1 MSDDRNNRLIA
12 EYDACRSD
20 EAFGALVRQH
30 INLVFATALRQVGDA
45 GAAEEIAQ
53 NVFVTLAQASGK
65 LRSHPTIA
73 GWLHQTTLNKS
84 RAWLRSELRR
94 RHREQAAFDQQLTA
108 AEGDSVWSPL
118 VPLLDEAL
126 LKLREPDRLAVIMHF
141 MEGQT
146 FEEVGTALGLGEDTA
161 RKRVNRCLH
170 ELTHFFQRRGFAVP
184 ALTAA
189 TPLFALA
196 SHTAPAGLAPT
207 VITAGLAAAHSAASA
222 STLTLVKGALKIMA
236 WTKANTAIAVGLT
249 AVIVAGG
256 AATVTVKEIAVHNDE
271 KLWRTPNF
279 KYDLFE
285 KVSPQVKI
293 LPTKFADWGNAMGA
307 SGNRWVAIGRPIKM
321 FIAYAYDWLPGRIV
335 FDSGDPEKRYDMIAS
350 LPRGSA
356 EALRREIKDK
366 LHLVGHPET
375 RDTDVLLLKVSRPK
389 ARGLKPPSGWELQ
402 DPWGHF
408 TCDNQTISTDR
419 FSELSL
425 AMELEFIFDKPVID
439 ETGLTQKFNIDLKW
453 KGDKNALKQALLDQ
467 LGLELVPGNMPVEML
482 VVEKT
487 K

>member
-236 WTKANTAIAVGLT
+236 WTKTQT
-249 AVIVAGG
+249 IV
-256 AATVTVKEIAVHNDE
+256 AATVAVLLATSATVIEVKKAMTPSVDESYWALTTRNLDRAPAVLIIRPARYSDNGAVCRNFNSDAINQIISHNSNIAGLMEFAYSYYSPPDPILPDGVPTN
-271 KLWRTPNF
+271 N
-279 KYDLFE
+279 YDLM
-285 KVSPQVKI
+285 
-293 LPTKFADWGNAMGA
+293 LTL
-307 SGNRWVAIGRPIKM
+307 RRH
-321 FIAYAYDWLPGRIV
+321 
-335 FDSGDPEKRYDMIAS
+335 S
-350 LPRGSA
+350 L
-356 EALRREIKDK
+356 EALQ
-366 LHLVGHPET
+366 
-375 RDTDVLLLKVSRPK
+375 K
-389 ARGLKPPSGWELQ
+389 AIR
-402 DPWGHF
+402 
-408 TCDNQTISTDR
+408 
-419 FSELSL
+419 
-425 AMELEFIFDKPVID
+425 
-439 ETGLTQKFNIDLKW
+439 QKFGLVAHRETMET
-453 KGDKNALKQALLDQ
+453 NALCLTVTDPKLLALHASKSGSKRMFKNGKKFVFYSNSPISLEAQ
-467 LGLELVPGNMPVEML
+467 YLELFFYQRVVLQPGLSGSYDITYQWHSADTMQQEISNELARAGLQLVPTNMPIEVL
-482 VVEKT
+482 VVEKAN
-487 K
+487 